1 MEIKWNDAP
10 VTGPLEFSRDVFDKF
25 TLAPSVK
32 ELFALLHSSDTK
44 SEDTGEKKPDASASE
59 AKTVKCNDVS
69 DVSNVLASDEPSS
82 TCKQTKAK
90 PVKSTA
96 TPAFPEPLVPYPC
109 SSTLNAKNRKLYLN
123 MLIHKNYSRASKCL
137 MEQVK
142 NEVTEFMKYLQD
154 VSRACADV
162 YNYMPPGCTR
172 YTQEYFTACLEQVKS
187 YPQVYS
193 IQEIISLTS
202 VKFVGGISLIF
213 EKQLLAMGKIDM
225 LDTKVIPEN
234 TQLAVDYE
242 TVSNVI
248 PPAKKATLGHTA
260 ISNDRNAEKLCVT
273 YEPQVCLSKEA
284 FLQLLN
290 NSFEFSEA
298 WELPVWVKMNPMRGS
313 SQSKTAYI
321 DPPLLKTEMSWR
333 ERSLLFHEESVKLA
347 FKKTVSRPVF
357 FLTSQVLPVEMEP
370 PPEDK
375 ISRSV
380 FANDDAGMDFGTDLT
395 DLESF
400 GESYKPSTKVKEPLK
415 PKTASTNPTATPY
428 QLTPS
433 PKNPTEALGT
443 TKRTSASQD
452 GLTLAKVQGESDS
465 LADRGSGTLNESA
478 ISEESVIEDSKEK
491 IETPSAQCPPTKR
504 PRHEM
509 EDNTDQDLD
518 SDEERLVIDDIFSP
532 QRPQTLV
539 TPAEV
544 SSLQAPDPPSVTPG
558 HTNPLGKGTKKGI
571 KRHRISGECDQLG
584 QILRMQDAMLK
595 SAPSK
600 NQEPVKPHVP
610 EDRPPEAKAHSL
622 VKQCVTSYLESR
634 EGQGED
640 DTLPADVPVLLAS
653 KRKRLL
659 KEDLQVSAEDE
670 MDYDPPAEGS
680 VLYKLYSLL
689 DVLLMVRSNVD
700 VAHPRHDKDTFR
712 AVPVHVLPKLEYQLC
727 YGAENLT
734 HTEVCQLWAEKL
746 LHSSTVSFISRI
758 NAHTS
763 EVTQMQSLPDDWI
776 QNVTCD
782 FKPTRCLNTLYHL
795 LKKVSTLQ
803 EGRYLLVHKPREGF
817 VSIFKASN
825 ETKAARSVYHLQNAH
840 CGPPAVTPGIP
851 WVPLD
856 PSHVLPFHQKYSR
869 PPCTFPPRPPPQPK
883 SGKGPKQ
890 RQGKNA
896 LRPPQAA
903 NQSTK
908 KKRKKDTRNKHKQ
921 AWMDN
926 MRVKLMKDMQ
936 KSLTSEDG
944 KNGKP

>member
-1 MEIKWNDAP
+1 MELKWNDAP

-25 TLAPSVK
+25 TLAPTVK
-32 ELFALLHSSDTK
+32 ELFALLHSSDSK
-44 SEDTGEKKPDASASE
+44 SEDTGEKKPDGSSSE
-59 AKTVKCNDVS
+59 AKAVKCNEDS
-69 DVSNVLASDEPSS
+69 DVSNILASDEPSS
-82 TCKQTKAK
+82 ECKQTKAK
-90 PVKSTA
+90 PVKRTA

-109 SSTLNAKNRKLYLN
+109 TSTLNAKNRKLYLN
-123 MLIHKNYSRASKCL
+123 MLVRKNYSRASKCL

-154 VSRACADV
+154 VSRACADG
-162 YNYMPPGCTR
+162 YNYMPPGSAC
-172 YTQEYFTACLEQVKS
+172 YTEEYFAACVEHMKS

-193 IQEIISLTS
+193 IQEITSLTS
-202 VKFVGGISLIF
+202 AKFVGEISLIF

-225 LDTKVIPEN
+225 LDTKVIAEN

-260 ISNDRNAEKLCVT
+260 ISNDSNAEKLCAT
-273 YEPQVCLSKEA
+273 YEPQD
-284 FLQLLN
+284 
-290 NSFEFSEA
+290 
-298 WELPVWVKMNPMRGS
+298 KM
-313 SQSKTAYI
+313 
-321 DPPLLKTEMSWR
+321 
-333 ERSLLFHEESVKLA
+333 
-347 FKKTVSRPVF
+347 
-357 FLTSQVLPVEMEP
+357 
-370 PPEDK
+370 
-375 ISRSV
+375 SRSV
-380 FANDDAGMDFGTDLT
+380 FAIDDAGMDFGTDLT

-400 GESYKPSTKVKEPLK
+400 GESYKPSKKVKEQTE
-415 PKTASTNPTATPY
+415 PKTASTNPTATPS

-433 PKNPTEALGT
+433 PQNPTDSSGT
-443 TKRTSASQD
+443 TKHTSASQD
-452 GLTLAKVQGESDS
+452 APTETFELTVAKVQAETDP
-465 LADRGSGTLNESA
+465 LADGENAMLNESD
-478 ISEESVIEDSKEK
+478 ISEKESVIEDSKEK

-509 EDNTDQDLD
+509 KDKIDQDLD
-518 SDEERLVIDDIFSP
+518 SDEERLVIDDISSP
-532 QRPQTLV
+532 QRPQTQV

-544 SSLQAPDPPSVTPG
+544 SSPQAPDPVTPG

-571 KRHRISGECDQLG
+571 KRPRISGECDQLG

-595 SAPSK
+595 STPSK

-610 EDRPPEAKAHSL
+610 EDKPPEAKTHSL

-640 DTLPADVPVLLAS
+640 ITLPADVPVLLATQ
-653 KRKRLL
+653 RKRLL

-680 VLYKLYSLL
+680 ILYKLYSLL
-689 DVLLMVRSNVD
+689 DVLLMVRSSVTI
-700 VAHPRHDKDTFR
+700 AHPRHDKDTFR

-763 EVTQMQSLPDDWI
+763 EVAQMQNLPDDWI

-782 FKPTRCLNTLYHL
+782 FKQTRCLNTLYHL
-795 LKKVSTLQ
+795 LKKVSLLQ
-803 EGRYLLVHKPREGF
+803 EGRYFLVHKPREGF
-817 VSIFKASN
+817 VTIFKASD
-825 ETKAARSVYHLQNAH
+825 ETKSARSVYHLQNAH

-856 PSHVLPFHQKYSR
+856 PSHVLPFHQKHSR

-883 SGKGPKQ
+883 GGTGPKQ

-896 LRPPQAA
+896 VRPPQAA
-903 NQSTK
+903 NQKQSTK

-936 KSLTSEDG
+936 KTQTSEGGKDG
-944 KNGKP
+944 KP